1 MQKHKIKVNI
11 MKQDISKSI
20 EACAAHY
27 GEQAD
32 AMRTYLVEGEKQALI
47 MSNRGPLR
55 FDAGGNLAQDIQ
67 DAYFKYGFYYSRG
80 CWVQRSCRP

>member
-1 MQKHKIKVNI
+1 

-32 AMRTYLVEGEKQALI
+32 AMRTYLVEGEKQALS
-47 MSNRGPLR
+47 MTNRGPIR
-55 FDAGGNLAQDIQ
+55 FDAEGNLAQDIQ
-67 DAYFKYGFYYSRG
+67 EAYSDIWLLCIRRCVGCRG
-80 CWVQRSCRP
+80 AAGHRC